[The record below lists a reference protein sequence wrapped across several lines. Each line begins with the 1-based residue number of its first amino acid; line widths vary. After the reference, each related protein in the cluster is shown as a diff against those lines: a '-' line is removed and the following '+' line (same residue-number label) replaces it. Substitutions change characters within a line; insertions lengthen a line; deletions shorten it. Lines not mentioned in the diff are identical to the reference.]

1 MTNTHTLTELL
12 PTGADASER
21 YHPLMSL
28 NVPMIDGGFV
38 AADVLAARSH
48 DSDYGRHMRDEQP
61 LRYTGR
67 YGYAD
72 RTTMLNDFGADLCP
86 IGHQKELGW
95 HMAQVIEKQ
104 HLFDPTFDLSD
115 NDAAI
120 LMFTCLIHDMG
131 EMTHNEVAQA
141 TGAVVGDIP
150 AGSKTAQDRLAEKN
164 VRLFLY
170 DTFYADVDPEVIA
183 RAEAIIAH
191 EDQTLLHELFEAAH
205 EAQTLETALRG
216 REVSEELGW
225 HDGHDVLPLA
235 DNSTGRAWAALAMS
249 RIVISNHLSKFEAY
263 SHYHHMAELLD
274 QVDPELQAAA

>member
-1 MTNTHTLTELL
+1 MTDIHTLSETN
-12 PTGADASER
+12 PSDSNQTER

-28 NVPMIDGGFV
+28 KVRMADGSYE
-38 AADVLAARSH
+38 AADTLAVRSH

-67 YGYAD
+67 YGYGN
-72 RTTMLNDFGADLCP
+72 RTTMLSDFGADLCP

-104 HLFDPTFDLSD
+104 RLFDPAFELSD
-115 NDAAI
+115 DDAAT

-131 EMTHNEVAQA
+131 EMTHAEVVQT

-150 AGSKTAQDRLAEKN
+150 AGSKTPEDRLVEKN
-164 VRLFLY
+164 VRFFLY
-170 DTFYADVDPEVIA
+170 DTFYADVDPAVIA
-183 RAEAIIAH
+183 HAEAIIAH
-191 EDQTLLHELFEAAH
+191 EDETILHELFEAAH

-216 REVSEELGW
+216 REVSDELGW
-225 HDGHDVLPLA
+225 YDGHDVLPLI
-235 DNSTGRAWAALAMS
+235 DNSDGRAWAALAMA
-249 RIVISNHLSKFEAY
+249 RIVVSNHLSKFEEY

-274 QVDPELQAAA
+274 SIDSDLELAA